1 MHVGKSN
8 PEHVHMMG
16 GTQLGKA
23 AEKMVVGVVITC
35 NLKPRQQCRK
45 AAQTASAVLGQITRA
60 LHYRDS
66 KAFLNL

>member
-23 AEKMVVGVVITC
+23 AEKMVVGVAITC

-45 AAQTASAVLGQITRA
+45 AAQTA
-60 LHYRDS
+60 
-66 KAFLNL
+66 